1 MQLYN
6 KIMSGKTAAIIGSTG
21 MIGTY
26 LTELL
31 LQDEYFSTVRLIV
44 RRPINPPDSYRDK
57 IEVKLVDFNDAESV
71 KLALEGTDT
80 LFCCIGTTQKNV
92 KSDKELYRKVD
103 YDIPVNSARFAKEA
117 GCEVMAIVSAVGAN
131 SKSNNFYLKLK
142 GEVEDAL
149 QSVGLRSVYIMQPS
163 MLLGDRKENRPR
175 ERVFQTVSK
184 AIAKILPSK
193 YRPIHGRIVSAA
205 MLNSVKKGQSGF
217 FKYTYNEMGYLCIP
231 YIHTF

>member
-1 MQLYN
+1 
-6 KIMSGKTAAIIGSTG
+6 MSGKTAAIIGSTG

-31 LQDEYFSTVRLIV
+31 LQDDYFSTVRLIV
-44 RRPINPPDSYRDK
+44 RRPMEKSHPK
-57 IEVKLVDFNDAESV
+57 MEVKLVDFNDAESL
-71 KLALEGTDT
+71 KLALEGTDA

-92 KSDKELYRKVD
+92 KGDKELYRKVD
-103 YDIPVNSARFAKEA
+103 YDIPVKSARFAKEA
-117 GCEVMAIVSAVGAN
+117 GCEMMAIVSAVGAN
-131 SKSNNFYLKLK
+131 SKSSNFYLKLK

-149 QSVGLRSVYIMQPS
+149 QSVGLRSVHIMQPS
-163 MLLGDRKENRPR
+163 MLLGERKENRPM
-175 ERVFQTVSK
+175 ERIFQTVSK

-217 FKYTYNEMGYLCIP
+217 FKYTYNEMGSLCIP
-231 YIHTF
+231 YIHIF